1 LALASKIFVLTIAAT
16 AIWATQGFAG
26 AEPTGLVYLL
36 SIEQNIDRGAADLI
50 TRVLDEA
57 SGARAQAVII
67 RINTNGGL
75 LLSTEEIVDRIT
87 RSQIPVVVYVHPSGA
102 RAWSAGSYIAMAAHR
117 IVMAE
122 GTSIGAATPVPS
134 EPKVVEATS
143 SWMESLAKLRN
154 RNYTAA
160 KEMVTRGR
168 AYDAREA
175 IRLGVADLLAK
186 DLQDALGQLGLNKPT
201 IREYKPDLRS
211 SLLSLLSDPVIV
223 SLLFEVA
230 FLLILADIYSPTIIE
245 TVLGIGLLVLALY
258 GLYIIGL
265 EPLVAALL
273 ILGAAAII
281 AELKAGH
288 GALAL
293 AGSIF
298 IVLAA
303 LILVQRQPFL
313 PSLPPLGLKLTVSNY
328 TIAAL
333 VIIASSIF
341 GLYIRKV
348 REVLRRKASPLDT
361 GRLLGMKGQA
371 KTPISPGKPGVVLVA
386 ADTWTAYSDEEIQA
400 GDRVTVRRV
409 EGLKLYVSKTTAEEK
424 EA

>member
-1 LALASKIFVLTIAAT
+1 LARLHRVLTIAIAAT
-16 AIWATQGFAG
+16 ALWAIQGLAG
-26 AEPTGLVYLL
+26 QEPGGLVYLL
-36 SIEQNIDRGAADLI
+36 SIEQNIDRGAADLV

-57 SGARAQAVII
+57 RGAGAQAVII

-87 RSQIPVVVYVHPSGA
+87 RSQVPVVVYVYPSGA

-160 KEMVTRGR
+160 REMVTKGR
-168 AYDAREA
+168 AYEAREA
-175 IRLGVADLLAK
+175 VRLGVADLLAK
-186 DLQDALGQLGLNKPT
+186 DLQEVLAQLGLNQPS

-333 VIIASSIF
+333 VIVASSIF
-341 GLYIRKV
+341 GFYIRKV

-361 GRLLGMKGQA
+361 GRLLGMTGLA

-400 GDRVTVRRV
+400 GERVTVRRV
-409 EGLKLYVSKTTAEEK
+409 EGLRLYVSKTRADANEG
-424 EA
+424 